1 MTVPRTNASAS
12 DVSDRAGSL
21 LTQVDAAH
29 LADRPPLSAS
39 TDITTASAATAA
51 VAQAALQ
58 HPLAGSHALP
68 PDPGDAAGPGVQE
81 DHQTVLLQMPPPP
94 AVKTAPARHDDGMR
108 RLDDKARSLL
118 MRRADAPPAAAPASS
133 SGATTP
139 SPGSTPSPS
148 HPNSP
153 GGRLRLPLVVATND
167 AFFSSEGFEPRLFN
181 AWYRKNGW
189 HRPLHARLLLH
200 LAVWVFLTV
209 GFFGFHLRFVR
220 PESARNIIYAVA
232 GTVTLAQLACTVA
245 VISIDPQDSAV
256 KRAKVPRNIDY
267 VKRTCVPVID
277 PETRFCNVCQVRIG
291 ALTKHCKPCNKCVSV
306 YDHHCD
312 YLSTC
317 IGKRNYKVFY
327 ATVALGFVMS
337 YAMTAAALYA
347 FATFFTDKSAFA
359 SVGEWARVTPY
370 SQRLNQGAS
379 AASWAFGRADEAVL
393 RAALALV
400 LFYIIVGLLAAGG
413 ATNMFVFH
421 SRISYVGITTIGYI
435 ESRSARGPMLW
446 NINTRQYR
454 ESQKQALKFEAPF
467 VSTMSEN
474 PWHSELAQP

>member
-189 HRPLHARLLLH
+189 HRPLH
-200 LAVWVFLTV
+200 
-209 GFFGFHLRFVR
+209 
-220 PESARNIIYAVA
+220 ESARNIIYAVA

-359 SVGEWARVTPY
+359 SVG
-370 SQRLNQGAS
+370 
-379 AASWAFGRADEAVL
+379 
-393 RAALALV
+393 
-400 LFYIIVGLLAAGG
+400 
-413 ATNMFVFH
+413 
-421 SRISYVGITTIGYI
+421 YVGITTIGYI